1 MPAIIFPNSP
11 AVNDV
16 FTAGSRVWVWNGT
29 AWVAD
34 TGVAAAAITSN
45 DIADGSIST
54 AKLASGAITTA
65 KIADD
70 AVTAAKIIASA
81 ITTAKIND
89 DAVTAAKLA
98 DTAVTAGSYT
108 ATNITVDAQ
117 GRITAASS
125 TSTDGFATLANSTF
139 TGNIVLPSTTTI
151 GDVSSTELGYLNNV
165 SSAIQTQL
173 DNKQAVVA
181 NVSDTEIGYLDG
193 VTSAIQ
199 TQLNN
204 KQAVVA
210 NVSDTEI
217 GYLDGVTSAI
227 QTQLNNSIDYYITN
241 SGSGAYLVNGV
252 SNGTIHFVKGKR
264 YKIIINASG
273 HPFWIQ
279 TVSGAYASGSVYST
293 GITNGGTDNGTIIVE
308 LPQNAPDTLY
318 YACQYHS
325 SMAGSISTITVEPA
339 VVTSLDLKVSK
350 TSLPVSVSDYGAVGD
365 GVTDDTAA
373 FDAAA
378 QARTGNITFDDNG
391 ILRAPGVFVTVP
403 DGNYVLSSR
412 VDTGGRD
419 VIWILD
425 RGARILNTENLN
437 GEVLRQGQRIMQ
449 SPFGNEDNATG
460 FAVRLYP
467 NGSNFNDAA
476 EVLGV
481 ANEADISIYTDRDAV
496 AMFADVYAPAP
507 TLTLTNATYTA
518 TTVIPASTIS
528 EANRRLL
535 RKGMIIDTAHSP
547 TKYSGFITNWAENGS
562 SITVEGWYLANGTA
576 QSASTPPGTATAY
589 VNPFTKV
596 WAHNAN
602 VLMNE
607 TSHASAMTGFELGLV
622 DNKEASTAASGGSHY
637 VWGFDAVNL
646 GTYKVQSFFVARG
659 SGFVGL
665 RVDNADTALYY
676 TGGTNVIDAY
686 IAGQRSALIRADGTM
701 ELGKQ
706 NTAATW
712 TMDLHTSG
720 NAEAVNDYDARI
732 QATGGTT
739 TDGTATVTFFASNT
753 DTQTL
758 RPRTDDEYTLG
769 GPSRRWTIVYATT
782 GTINT
787 SDEREKE
794 QIGDINEAVLRAW
807 GNVEYQQFKFKD
819 AVVKKGDGARWHI
832 GLVAQRVKEAF
843 EAEGVDP
850 FAYGIL
856 CYDEWEEQEEKIEEG
871 VGVVQQF
878 EAAGSRYG
886 IRYEEALAL
895 ECAYLRQRLNSV
907 V

>member
-11 AVNDV
+11 TLNDV
-16 FTAGSRVWVWNGT
+16 FTAVSRVWVWNGT

-34 TGVAAAAITSN
+34 TGVASAAITSN

-54 AKLASGAITTA
+54 AKIAAGA
-65 KIADD
+65 
-70 AVTAAKIIASA
+70 V
-81 ITTAKIND
+81 TTAKIND

-125 TSTDGFATLANSTF
+125 TSTAGFATLANSTF

-199 TQLNN
+199 TQINT
-204 KQAVVA
+204 K
-210 NVSDTEI
+210 
-217 GYLDGVTSAI
+217 
-227 QTQLNNSIDYYITN
+227 
-241 SGSGAYLVNGV
+241 VN
-252 SNGTIHFVKGKR
+252 
-264 YKIIINASG
+264 
-273 HPFWIQ
+273 
-279 TVSGAYASGSVYST
+279 
-293 GITNGGTDNGTIIVE
+293 
-308 LPQNAPDTLY
+308 
-318 YACQYHS
+318 
-325 SMAGSISTITVEPA
+325 
-339 VVTSLDLKVSK
+339 K

-365 GVTDDTAA
+365 GTTDNTTA
-373 FDAAA
+373 FSNAA
-378 QARTGNITFDDNG
+378 QARTGAVTFSDNDIT
-391 ILRAPGVFVTVP
+391 RANSVFVTVP
-403 DGNYVLSSR
+403 DGVYALSTL
-412 VDTGGRD
+412 VDTGGRE
-419 VIWILD
+419 VIWVLD
-425 RGARILNTENLN
+425 RGARILNTEYLN
-437 GEVLRQGQRIMQ
+437 GEILRHGQRITQ
-449 SPFGNEDNATG
+449 APFGNEDNATG

-467 NGSNFNDAA
+467 NGSNYNDAA
-476 EVLGV
+476 EVLGL
-481 ANEADISIYTDRDAV
+481 ANEADLSTYTDRDAV
-496 AMFADVYAPAP
+496 SMFADVYAPAP
-507 TLTLTNATYTA
+507 TLTLAGATYTA
-518 TTVIPASTIS
+518 TTVVPASAIS
-528 EANRRLL
+528 STNLKLL

-547 TKYSGFITNWAENGS
+547 TKYSGFITDWAANGS
-562 SITVEGWYLANGTA
+562 SITVEGWYLANGTV
-576 QSASTPPGTATAY
+576 QSASTPSGSATAY

-602 VLMNE
+602 VLMDAS
-607 TSHASAMTGFELGLV
+607 SHASAMTGFELGLV
-622 DNKEASTAASGGSHY
+622 DNKEASTAATGGSHY

-665 RVDNADTALYY
+665 RVDDADTALYY

-686 IAGQRSALIRADGTM
+686 ISSQRSALIRADGTM

-712 TMDLHTSG
+712 YMDLHTSG

-878 EAAGSRYG
+878 EAAGNRYG

>member
-34 TGVAAAAITSN
+34 TGVASNAVTSN

-54 AKLASGAITTA
+54 AKLAAGA
-65 KIADD
+65 
-70 AVTAAKIIASA
+70 V
-81 ITTAKIND
+81 TTAKIND

-125 TSTDGFATLANSTF
+125 TSTAGFATLANSTF

-151 GDVSSTELGYLNNV
+151 GDVSSTELSYLNNV

-227 QTQLNNSIDYYITN
+227 QTQINTK
-241 SGSGAYLVNGV
+241 VN
-252 SNGTIHFVKGKR
+252 
-264 YKIIINASG
+264 
-273 HPFWIQ
+273 
-279 TVSGAYASGSVYST
+279 
-293 GITNGGTDNGTIIVE
+293 
-308 LPQNAPDTLY
+308 
-318 YACQYHS
+318 
-325 SMAGSISTITVEPA
+325 
-339 VVTSLDLKVSK
+339 K

-365 GVTDDTAA
+365 GTTDNTTA
-373 FDAAA
+373 FSNAA
-378 QARTGNITFDDNG
+378 QARTGAVTFSDNG
-391 ILRAPGVFVTVP
+391 ITRANSVFVTVP
-403 DGNYVLSSR
+403 DGVYALSTL
-412 VDTGGRD
+412 VDTGGRE
-419 VIWILD
+419 VIWVLD
-425 RGARILNTENLN
+425 RGARILNTEYLN
-437 GEVLRQGQRIMQ
+437 GEILRHGQRITQ
-449 SPFGNEDNATG
+449 APFGNEDNATG

-467 NGSNFNDAA
+467 NGSNYNDAA
-476 EVLGV
+476 EVLGL
-481 ANEADISIYTDRDAV
+481 ANEADLSTYTDRDAV
-496 AMFADVYAPAP
+496 SMFADVYAPAP
-507 TLTLTNATYTA
+507 TLTLAGATYTA
-518 TTVIPASTIS
+518 TTVVPASAIS
-528 EANRRLL
+528 STNLKLL

-547 TKYSGFITNWAENGS
+547 TKYSGFITDWAANGS
-562 SITVEGWYLANGTA
+562 SITVEGWYLANGTV
-576 QSASTPPGTATAY
+576 QSASTPSGAATAY

-602 VLMNE
+602 VLMDGS
-607 TSHASAMTGFELGLV
+607 SHASAMTGFELGLV
-622 DNKEASTAASGGSHY
+622 DNKEASTAATGGSHY

-665 RVDNADTALYY
+665 RVDDADTALYY

-686 IAGQRSALIRADGTM
+686 ISSQRSALIRADGTM

-878 EAAGSRYG
+878 EAAGNRYG

>member
-1 MPAIIFPNSP
+1 MAISFPVSP
-11 AVNDV
+11 SVNDV
-16 FTAGSRVWVWNGT
+16 YSVNSRVYVWSGSFWELEGAVGT
-29 AWVAD
+29 A
-34 TGVAAAAITSN
+34 AIASN
-45 DIADGSIST
+45 DISDGSIST
-54 AKLASGAITTA
+54 AKLAAGSVTSE
-65 KIADD
+65 KIANA
-70 AVTAAKIIASA
+70 AVTSTKIA
-81 ITTAKIND
+81 N
-89 DAVTAAKLA
+89 
-98 DTAVTAGSYT
+98 TAVTPGSYT
-108 ATNITVDAQ
+108 NSSVTIDAQ
-117 GRITAASS
+117 GRVTAASS
-125 TSTDGFATLANSTF
+125 GSLASFATLASPTF
-139 TGNIVLPSTTTI
+139 TGNVVLPNTTTI
-151 GDVSSTELGYLNNV
+151 GDISSTELSYLNNV

-181 NVSDTEIGYLDG
+181 NVSDTEISYLNG

-199 TQLNN
+199 TQIDT
-204 KQAVVA
+204 KQAIVA

-252 SNGTIHFVKGKR
+252 SNGTIHFRKGKR
-264 YKIIINASG
+264 YKVLINASG

-325 SMAGSISTITVEPA
+325 SMAGSISTIAIEPE
-339 VVTSLDLKVSK
+339 VTTSLDLKVSK

-365 GVTDDTAA
+365 GTTDNTTA
-373 FDAAA
+373 FSNAAK
-378 QARTGNITFDDNG
+378 ARTGAVTFSDNNIT
-391 ILRAPGVFVTVP
+391 RANSVFVTVP
-403 DGNYVLSSR
+403 DGVYALSSL
-412 VDTGGRD
+412 VDTGGRE
-419 VIWILD
+419 VIWVLD
-425 RGARILNTENLN
+425 RGARILNTEYLN
-437 GEVLRQGQRIMQ
+437 GEILRQGQRITQ
-449 SPFGNEDNATG
+449 APFGNEDNATG

-467 NGSNFNDAA
+467 NGSNYNDAA

-481 ANEADISIYTDRDAV
+481 ANESDLSQYTDRDAV

-507 TLTLTNATYTA
+507 TLTLASATYTA
-518 TTVIPASTIS
+518 NTVVPASAIS
-528 EANRRLL
+528 STDLKKL

-547 TKYSGFITNWAENGS
+547 TKYSGFVTDWAANGT
-562 SITVEGWYLANGTA
+562 SITVEGWYLANGTV
-576 QSASTPPGTATAY
+576 QSASTPSGSATAY

-602 VLMNE
+602 VLMDGS
-607 TSHASAMTGFELGLV
+607 SHASAMTGFELGLV
-622 DNKEASTAASGGSHY
+622 DNKEASTDASGGSHY

-665 RVDNADTALYY
+665 RVDNADTGLYY
-676 TGGTNVIDAY
+676 TGGTNVFDSY
-686 IAGQRSALIRADGTM
+686 ISNQRSALLRADGTM

-706 NTAATW
+706 NTAASW
-712 TMDLHTSG
+712 YMDIHTSG

-732 QATGGTT
+732 QATGGST
-739 TDGTATVTFFASNT
+739 TDGSANLTFFAANT
-753 DTQTL
+753 DTETL
-758 RPRTDDEYTLG
+758 RPRTDSAYSLG
-769 GPSRRWTIVYATT
+769 GPSRRWTVVYADTA
-782 GTINT
+782 TINT

-794 QIGDINEAVLRAW
+794 QIQDIDAAVLRAW
-807 GNVEYQQFKFKD
+807 GNVQYQQFKFKD
-819 AVVKKGDGARWHI
+819 AVLKKGSGARWHI
-832 GLVAQRVKEAF
+832 GVVAQRVKEAF

-856 CYDEWEEQEEKIEEG
+856 CYDEWDEQEEKYEDG
-871 VGVVQQF
+871 VGIVQQF
-878 EAAGSRYG
+878 QAAGNRYG

-895 ECAYLRQRLNSV
+895 ECAYLRSRLP
-907 V
+907 

>member
-34 TGVAAAAITSN
+34 TGVASNAVTSN
-45 DIADGSIST
+45 DIADGSISA
-54 AKLASGAITTA
+54 AKLAAGA
-65 KIADD
+65 
-70 AVTAAKIIASA
+70 V
-81 ITTAKIND
+81 TTAKIND

-125 TSTDGFATLANSTF
+125 TSTAGFATLANSTF

-151 GDVSSTELGYLNNV
+151 GDVSSTELSYLNNV

-227 QTQLNNSIDYYITN
+227 QTQINTK
-241 SGSGAYLVNGV
+241 VN
-252 SNGTIHFVKGKR
+252 
-264 YKIIINASG
+264 
-273 HPFWIQ
+273 
-279 TVSGAYASGSVYST
+279 
-293 GITNGGTDNGTIIVE
+293 
-308 LPQNAPDTLY
+308 
-318 YACQYHS
+318 
-325 SMAGSISTITVEPA
+325 
-339 VVTSLDLKVSK
+339 K

-365 GVTDDTAA
+365 GTTDNTTA
-373 FDAAA
+373 FSNAA
-378 QARTGNITFDDNG
+378 QARTGAVTFSDNG
-391 ILRAPGVFVTVP
+391 ITRANSVFVTVP
-403 DGNYVLSSR
+403 DGVYALSTL
-412 VDTGGRD
+412 VDTGGRE
-419 VIWILD
+419 VIWVLD
-425 RGARILNTENLN
+425 RGARILNTEYLN
-437 GEVLRQGQRIMQ
+437 GEILRHGQRITQ
-449 SPFGNEDNATG
+449 APFGNEDNATG

-467 NGSNFNDAA
+467 NGSNYNDAA
-476 EVLGV
+476 EVLGL
-481 ANEADISIYTDRDAV
+481 ANEADLSTYTDRDAV
-496 AMFADVYAPAP
+496 SMFADVYAPAP
-507 TLTLTNATYTA
+507 TLTLAGATYTA
-518 TTVIPASTIS
+518 TTVVPASAIS
-528 EANRRLL
+528 STNLKLL

-547 TKYSGFITNWAENGS
+547 TKFSGFVTDWAANGT
-562 SITVEGWYLANGTA
+562 SISVEGWYLANGTV
-576 QSASTPPGTATAY
+576 QSASTPSGSATAY

-602 VLMNE
+602 VLMDAS
-607 TSHASAMTGFELGLV
+607 SHASAMTGFELGLV

-665 RVDNADTALYY
+665 RVDDADTALYY

-686 IAGQRSALIRADGTM
+686 ISSQRSALIRADGTM